1 MNLRNPIHALAIGL
15 GLSVALNLV
24 GVGFLLSFVL
34 FRPPPPPPGPV
45 GEHMLERLARRL
57 PAEDG
62 AKLLTVIARGHT
74 DEQAAERDM
83 TAASQALRDAILA
96 DPYDPA
102 RAAAAGQAVHK
113 AAMAIGSYYQS
124 TILAAAGEMSGTGR
138 RALADILPRP
148 GRAPPGQ
155 GPGPG
160 GPDREVP
167 MPQPGRP
174 GAPPPPS
181 Q

>member
-1 MNLRNPIHALAIGL
+1 MSLRNPIHALAIGL

-57 PAEDG
+57 PPEDG
-62 AKLLTVIARGHT
+62 AKLLAVIARERVAEKT
-74 DEQAAERDM
+74 AEQDM

-113 AAMAIGSYYQS
+113 AAMAIGGYYQA
-124 TILAAAGEMSGTGR
+124 TILDAAGEMSATGR

-148 GRAPPGQ
+148 GRP

-160 GPDREVP
+160 GPQRDILIMAP
-167 MPQPGRP
+167 PGSAP
-174 GAPPPPS
+174 PPPPS

>member
-1 MNLRNPIHALAIGL
+1 MNLRNPIHALAVGL
-15 GLSVALNLV
+15 GLSVAQGLI

-57 PAEDG
+57 PPEDG
-62 AKLLTVIARGHT
+62 AKLLAVIANGHT
-74 DEQAAERDM
+74 KEKAAEQEM
-83 TAASQALRDAILA
+83 AAASQALREAILA

-102 RAAAAGQAVHK
+102 KAAEAGAAIHK
-113 AAMAIGSYYQS
+113 AAMAVGADYQAA
-124 TILAAAGEMSGTGR
+124 ILTAAGQMSATGR
-138 RALADILPRP
+138 KALADILPP
-148 GRAPPGQ
+148 GRI

-160 GPDREVP
+160 GP
-167 MPQPGRP
+167 
-174 GAPPPPS
+174 PPPPPPPPPP

>member
-15 GLSVALNLV
+15 GLSVAINLI

-34 FRPPPPPPGPV
+34 FRPPPPPPGPF

-57 PAEDG
+57 PPEDG
-62 AKLLTVIARGHT
+62 AKLLALIAKGHT
-74 DEQAAERDM
+74 AEKAAEQEM
-83 TAASQALRDAILA
+83 TTASQALREAILA

-102 RAAAAGQAVHK
+102 KAAAAGAAIHK
-113 AAMAIGSYYQS
+113 AAMAIGADYQA
-124 TILAAAGEMSGTGR
+124 TILTAAGEMSATGR
-138 RALADILPRP
+138 KALADILPPP
-148 GRAPPGQ
+148 GRM

-160 GPDREVP
+160 PARQILMIAP
-167 MPQPGRP
+167 PPGTP
-174 GAPPPPS
+174 GAPPMQPPP

>member
-45 GEHMLERLARRL
+45 GERMLERLARRL

-62 AKLLTVIARGHT
+62 ARLLAVIANGHT
-74 DEQAAERDM
+74 AEQAAEQDM

-124 TILAAAGEMSGTGR
+124 TILAAAGEMSATGR

-148 GRAPPGQ
+148 GHTRPGQ
-155 GPGPG
+155 GPGG
-160 GPDREVP
+160 GPDRDFA
-167 MPQPGRP
+167 MPPPGRP
-174 GAPPPPS
+174 GAPPPPPE
-181 Q
+181 